1 MIKVFHFTPKPRGN
15 TFQPCMFEAEE
26 CREALILVLNPEN
39 KTGKS
44 EGCFSCE
51 QASLQLPGK

>member
-1 MIKVFHFTPKPRGN
+1 MSKVFHFTPKPRGD

-26 CREALILVLNPEN
+26 RREALIQVLNPEK

-44 EGCFSCE
+44 EGCFFCE
-51 QASLQLPGK
+51 QASLLLLGK